1 MKKYALLCVLVVS
14 APIFAEC
21 ERECTGKELAAD
33 VVKATLRSADEAETK
48 SCSSCGKC
56 SSSCSSCGKCSS
68 CKSEAIDAETKCNCG
83 KPRPKTVKS
92 ADTNEDTTKSCSS
105 CGKCC
110 SSCGCKSEA
119 TQDAAVE
126 SDDES
131 EEVAAE

>member
-68 CKSEAIDAETKCNCG
+68 
-83 KPRPKTVKS
+83 
-92 ADTNEDTTKSCSS
+92 
-105 CGKCC
+105 
-110 SSCGCKSEA
+110 
-119 TQDAAVE
+119 
-126 SDDES
+126 
-131 EEVAAE
+131 